1 MILGKNR
8 LEAVKFH
15 YKTTEKRERKKKRRK
30 RRVVFASKQTHRL
43 MEKME
48 SRDKSSINT
57 QLIFHRGSKGE
68 RSFLQ
73 YMYCENWIPI

>member
-1 MILGKNR
+1 M
-8 LEAVKFH
+8 
-15 YKTTEKRERKKKRRK
+15 
-30 RRVVFASKQTHRL
+30 VFASKQTHRL

-73 YMYCENWIPI
+73 YMYCENWIPICKIIKLKLYFMSYLKKTKNGVKTETVSI